1 MRAGDRRGSRQA
13 LPSLPRLTKITESGL
28 AGTLHRRVT
37 IETLPDDVLIDI
49 FEFYIMMD
57 KTLGEDQW
65 HTLVHV
71 CRRWRL
77 VVYASPHRLRL
88 KLLCTQK
95 RPSRRALD
103 VWPALPIVIS
113 GRGNPNSFVGGAD
126 NIIAA
131 LERHSRVCYISLW
144 DIPISVLENVVEAM
158 QGPFPELTHL
168 ELMPH
173 DKREPVFPDAF
184 LRGSAPRLRTLWL
197 DFIPLRALRPLL
209 LSAHDLVDLRLL
221 NIPESGYI
229 SPQAMVACVSVM
241 TRLETLNLGFHSP
254 QSRPDRTS
262 RRPPPMTRVDL
273 PVLTHLWYQG
283 PSEYLDD
290 FVARIN
296 APQLHII
303 EVMFFNQLVFDISH
317 LPQLFGRTEAFKAL
331 NQAYVVFH
339 VDFVQLRLS
348 LQNEGV
354 VQSDLALGISCKETD
369 WQLSALEQLCSSSL
383 PPLSALERLDIVDG
397 EYPRPRWQDDM
408 ESEQWLE
415 PFRPFSAVKK
425 LHVSREL
432 GLRVARA
439 LQEHTEE
446 RELDVLPVLRNLY
459 FGGFQPSGTVREA
472 IGPFVAARQLSGH
485 PVAVDRWER
494 GQ

>member
-1 MRAGDRRGSRQA
+1 MPAGDRRGSRQA
-13 LPSLPRLTKITESGL
+13 LPSLPRLAKITESGL
-28 AGTLHRRVT
+28 AGPLHRRVT
-37 IETLPDDVLIDI
+37 IEMLPDDVLIDI

-57 KTLGEDQW
+57 GTQGEDRW

-95 RPSRRALD
+95 RPSRKALD
-103 VWPALPIVIS
+103 VWPALPIIIS
-113 GRGNPNSFVGGAD
+113 GRGNPNSFVDGAD

-131 LERHSRVCYISLW
+131 LERQNRVCHISLW
-144 DIPISVLENVVEAM
+144 DVPISVLESVAGAM
-158 QGPFPELTHL
+158 QEPFPELTYL

-173 DKREPVFPDAF
+173 DKRAPVLPDTF
-184 LRGSAPRLRTLWL
+184 LGGSAPRLRTLRL
-197 DFIPLRALRPLL
+197 DFIPLRAIRTLL
-209 LSAHDLVDLRLL
+209 VSAHDLVDLRLL

-254 QSRPDRTS
+254 RSDS

-296 APQLHII
+296 APQLRII
-303 EVMFFNQLVFDISH
+303 EIMFFNQLVFDISH
-317 LPQLFGRTEAFKAL
+317 LPQFFGRTEAFKAL

-383 PPLSALERLDIVDG
+383 PPLSALERLDIKDG

-408 ESEQWLE
+408 ESAQWLE

-425 LHVSREL
+425 LYVSKEL
-432 GLRVARA
+432 GLRVALA
-439 LQEHTEE
+439 LQEHIEE
-446 RELDVLPVLRNLY
+446 REMDVLPVLRNLF
-459 FGGFQPSGTVREA
+459 FGGFQPSGAVREA
-472 IGPFVAARQLSGH
+472 IGPFVAARQHSGH
-485 PVAVDRWER
+485 HVAIDRWEG